1 MPSVGIST
9 KSFYRP
15 PCLPI
20 SFYLRNPIRLITFK
34 YGEAQLPKVIETFV
48 LVAVAVDDLE
58 GCKRDFWFGFVAFAP
73 EIPTCDSL
81 AKCGLFFF
89 GK

>member
-1 MPSVGIST
+1 MPSAGISAKIFQT
-9 KSFYRP
+9 S
-15 PCLPI
+15 CLPI
-20 SFYLRNPIRLITFK
+20 SFYLRSPICLITFK
-34 YGEAQLPKVIETFV
+34 YGVAQFPKVIETFV

-58 GCKRDFWFGFVAFAP
+58 GCERDFLVRFVAFTP

-81 AKCGLFFF
+81 TSCGVFFF

>member
-58 GCKRDFWFGFVAFAP
+58 GCECDFIEVFTAISTMP
-73 EIPTCDSL
+73 
-81 AKCGLFFF
+81 
-89 GK
+89 

>member
-1 MPSVGIST
+1 MPSVGKST

-58 GCKRDFWFGFVAFAP
+58 GCVRDFLRFLAFAP
-73 EIPTCDSL
+73 KIPTCDSL
-81 AKCGLFFF
+81 TSCWLFFF